1 MSTTESE
8 RREFEPH
15 GEAHLPAEDQA
26 HPGPREYVLIAV
38 VLAIVTGLE
47 VALFYVDF
55 LPSTAVVTALLLLM
69 TIKFALVV
77 LWFMHL
83 RFDPPVFKR
92 LFVTGLVLALSVF
105 LVVMLTF
112 GAGLGPAVLAV
123 ALVLVVLGLFLARP
137 RFLRRA

>member
-1 MSTTESE
+1 MTV
-8 RREFEPH
+8 REEYEPH

-26 HPGPREYVLIAV
+26 HPGPREYVVVAV
-38 VLAIVTGLE
+38 VLAVVTGLE
-47 VALFYVDF
+47 VALFYVEF
-55 LPSTAVVTALLLLM
+55 LSSTAVITALLLLM

-105 LVVMLTF
+105 LIVLLTF
-112 GAGLGPAVLAV
+112 GAGLGPAILAV
-123 ALVLVVLGLFLARP
+123 AFVLVVLAVLLGRP

>member
-1 MSTTESE
+1 M
-8 RREFEPH
+8 
-15 GEAHLPAEDQA
+15 
-26 HPGPREYVLIAV
+26 
-38 VLAIVTGLE
+38 E

-55 LPSTAVVTALLLLM
+55 LSSTVVVTALLLLM

-92 LFVTGLVLALSVF
+92 LFVTGLALALSVF

-112 GAGLGPAVLAV
+112 GAGVVPAVLAV
-123 ALVLVVLGLFLARP
+123 AFVLVLLGLFLARP

>member
-1 MSTTESE
+1 MSTA
-8 RREFEPH
+8 REEYEPH

-26 HPGPREYVLIAV
+26 HPGPRQYVMVAV
-38 VLAIVTGLE
+38 VLAVITGLE
-47 VALFYVDF
+47 VALFYVEF
-55 LPSTAVVTALLLLM
+55 LSSTAVVTALLLLM

-105 LVVMLTF
+105 LIVLLTF
-112 GAGLGPAVLAV
+112 GAGLGPAILAV
-123 ALVLVVLGLFLARP
+123 AFVLVVLAVLLGRP

>member
-1 MSTTESE
+1 MSTPETE
-8 RREFEPH
+8 RQDFEPH
-15 GEAHLPAEDQA
+15 GQARLPAEDRA
-26 HPGPREYVLIAV
+26 HPGPREYVMIAV
-38 VLAIVTGLE
+38 ILAIVTGLE

-55 LPSTAVVTALLLLM
+55 LPSTAVVTGLLLLM
-69 TIKFALVV
+69 TIKFALVI

-92 LFVTGLVLALSVF
+92 LFVTGVALALSVF

-112 GAGLGPAVLAV
+112 GAGVAPAVLAV
-123 ALVLVVLGLFLARP
+123 AFVLVLLGLFLARP

>member
-1 MSTTESE
+1 MTV
-8 RREFEPH
+8 REEYEPH

-38 VLAIVTGLE
+38 VLAVVTGLE
-47 VALFYVDF
+47 VALFYVEF
-55 LPSTAVVTALLLLM
+55 LSDTAVVTALLLLM

-105 LVVMLTF
+105 LIVMLTF
-112 GAGLGPAVLAV
+112 GAGLGPAILAV
-123 ALVLVVLGLFLARP
+123 AFVLVVLAVLLGRP

>member
-1 MSTTESE
+1 MSTV
-8 RREFEPH
+8 REEYEPH
-15 GEAHLPAEDQA
+15 GEAHLPAEDQT
-26 HPGPREYVLIAV
+26 HPGPREYVMIAV
-38 VLAIVTGLE
+38 VLAVITGLE
-47 VALFYVDF
+47 VALFYVEF
-55 LPSTAVVTALLLLM
+55 LSSTAVVTALLLLM

-105 LVVMLTF
+105 LIVLLTF
-112 GAGLGPAVLAV
+112 GAGLGPAILAV
-123 ALVLVVLGLFLARP
+123 AFVLVILGVLLGRP

>member
-1 MSTTESE
+1 MSATERE

-15 GEAHLPAEDQA
+15 GEAHLPPEDQA
-26 HPGPREYVLIAV
+26 HPGPREYVLIAI
-38 VLAIVTGLE
+38 VLAVVTGLE

-105 LVVMLTF
+105 LVVLLTF

-123 ALVLVVLGLFLARP
+123 ALVLVVLGVFLARP

>member
-1 MSTTESE
+1 MSI
-8 RREFEPH
+8 REEYEPH

-26 HPGPREYVLIAV
+26 HPGPRQYVIVAV
-38 VLAIVTGLE
+38 VLAVVTGLE
-47 VALFYVDF
+47 VALFYVEF
-55 LPSTAVVTALLLLM
+55 LSSTAVVTGLLLLM

-105 LVVMLTF
+105 LIVLLTF
-112 GAGLGPAVLAV
+112 GAGLGPAILAV
-123 ALVLVVLGLFLARP
+123 AFVLVVLAVLLGRP

>member
-1 MSTTESE
+1 MNVAE
-8 RREFEPH
+8 EFEPH

-26 HPGPREYVLIAV
+26 HPGPRQYVLVAA
-38 VLAIVTGLE
+38 VLAVVTGLE
-47 VALFYVDF
+47 VALFYVEF
-55 LPSTAVVTALLLLM
+55 LPSAAVVTALLLLM

-92 LFVTGLVLALSVF
+92 LFVAGLVLALSVF
-105 LVVMLTF
+105 LIVLLTF
-112 GAGLGPAVLAV
+112 GAGLGPALLAV
-123 ALVLVVLGLFLARP
+123 GFVLTLLGLFLARP

>member
-1 MSTTESE
+1 MSTETEHQ
-8 RREFEPH
+8 EFEPH
-15 GEAHLPAEDQA
+15 GEARRPAEDQA
-26 HPGPREYVLIAV
+26 HPGPREDVMIAV
-38 VLAIVTGLE
+38 VLAVVTGME

-55 LPSTAVVTALLLLM
+55 LSSTVVVTALLLLM

-92 LFVTGLVLALSVF
+92 LFVTGLALALSVF

-112 GAGLGPAVLAV
+112 GAGVVPAVLAV
-123 ALVLVVLGLFLARP
+123 AFVLVLLGLFLARP

>member
-1 MSTTESE
+1 MSATESE

-15 GEAHLPAEDQA
+15 GEAHLPPEDEA

-38 VLAIVTGLE
+38 VLAVVTGLE

-55 LPSTAVVTALLLLM
+55 LPSSAVVTALLLLM

-105 LVVMLTF
+105 LVVLLTF

-123 ALVLVVLGLFLARP
+123 ALVLVVLAVFLARP

>member
-1 MSTTESE
+1 MSTETE
-8 RREFEPH
+8 RQDFEPH
-15 GEAHLPAEDQA
+15 GEAHLPTEDQA
-26 HPGPREYVLIAV
+26 HPGPREYVMIAV
-38 VLAIVTGLE
+38 VLAVVTGLE

-55 LPSTAVVTALLLLM
+55 LPSSAVVTALLLLM

-92 LFVTGLVLALSVF
+92 LFVTGVALALSVF
-105 LVVMLTF
+105 LIVLLTF
-112 GAGLGPAVLAV
+112 GAGFGPAVLAV
-123 ALVLVVLGLFLARP
+123 AFVLVVLGVFLARP

>member
-1 MSTTESE
+1 MSTARGEY
-8 RREFEPH
+8 EPH

-26 HPGPREYVLIAV
+26 HPGPRQYVMVAV
-38 VLAIVTGLE
+38 VLAVITALE
-47 VALFYVDF
+47 VALFYVEF
-55 LPSTAVVTALLLLM
+55 LSSTAVVTALLLLM

-105 LVVMLTF
+105 LIVLLTF
-112 GAGLGPAVLAV
+112 GAGLGPAILAV
-123 ALVLVVLGLFLARP
+123 AFVLVVLAVLLGRP

>member
-1 MSTTESE
+1 MSTV
-8 RREFEPH
+8 REEYEPR

-26 HPGPREYVLIAV
+26 HPGPRQYVMVAV
-38 VLAIVTGLE
+38 VLAVITGLE
-47 VALFYVDF
+47 VALFYVEF
-55 LPSTAVVTALLLLM
+55 LSNTAVVTALLLLM

-105 LVVMLTF
+105 LIVLLTF
-112 GAGLGPAVLAV
+112 GAGLGPAILAV
-123 ALVLVVLGLFLARP
+123 AFVLVVLAVLLGRP

>member
-1 MSTTESE
+1 MSADTEQQ
-8 RREFEPH
+8 EFEPH
-15 GEAHLPAEDQA
+15 GEARLPAEDQA

-38 VLAIVTGLE
+38 VLAVVTGLE
-47 VALFYVDF
+47 VALFYMDF
-55 LPSTAVVTALLLLM
+55 LPSTAVVSALLLLM

-92 LFVTGLVLALSVF
+92 LFVTGLALALSVF

-112 GAGLGPAVLAV
+112 GAGVGPAVLAV
-123 ALVLVVLGLFLARP
+123 AFVLVLLGLFLARP

>member
-1 MSTTESE
+1 MSEETE

-15 GEAHLPAEDQA
+15 GEGHLPAEDQA
-26 HPGPREYVLIAV
+26 HPGPREYVMIAII
-38 VLAIVTGLE
+38 LAVVTGLE

-92 LFVTGLVLALSVF
+92 LFVTGLALALSVF

-112 GAGLGPAVLAV
+112 GAGIAPAVLAV
-123 ALVLVVLGLFLARP
+123 AFVLVLLGLFLTRP

>member
-1 MSTTESE
+1 MSTV
-8 RREFEPH
+8 REEYEPH

-38 VLAIVTGLE
+38 VLAVITGLE
-47 VALFYVDF
+47 VALFYVEF
-55 LPSTAVVTALLLLM
+55 LSSTAVVTALLLLM

-105 LVVMLTF
+105 LIVLLTF
-112 GAGLGPAVLAV
+112 GAGLGPAILAV
-123 ALVLVVLGLFLARP
+123 AFVLVVLGVLLGRP

>member
-69 TIKFALVV
+69 TIKFALVA

>member
-1 MSTTESE
+1 MSTVPEE
-8 RREFEPH
+8 YEPH

-38 VLAIVTGLE
+38 VLAVITGLE
-47 VALFYVDF
+47 VALFYVEF
-55 LPSTAVVTALLLLM
+55 LSNTAVVTALLLLM

-105 LVVMLTF
+105 LIVLLTF
-112 GAGLGPAVLAV
+112 GAGLGPAILAV
-123 ALVLVVLGLFLARP
+123 AFVLVVLAVLLGRP

>member
-1 MSTTESE
+1 MSTT
-8 RREFEPH
+8 REEHEPR

-38 VLAIVTGLE
+38 VLAVVTGLE

-55 LPSTAVVTALLLLM
+55 LSSTAVITALLLLM

-92 LFVTGLVLALSVF
+92 LFVAGLVLALSVF
-105 LVVMLTF
+105 LVVMLTC

-123 ALVLVVLGLFLARP
+123 VFVLVLLALFLSRP